1 MCWLPGS
8 LSGSSVLA
16 FNAQRLAFNV
26 RAFGRSAFTVKRRV
40 SLCILQ
46 AEQTETVERLE
57 FLLGALVMRLIAI
70 PYDGV
75 QERDQ
80 DSHSELDQKKRFD
93 PEAGAVSEQSNNE
106 GDRKGKSQ
114 EQQDVMEDSA

>member
-1 MCWLPGS
+1 
-8 LSGSSVLA
+8 
-16 FNAQRLAFNV
+16 
-26 RAFGRSAFTVKRRV
+26 
-40 SLCILQ
+40 
-46 AEQTETVERLE
+46 
-57 FLLGALVMRLIAI
+57 MRLIAI

-93 PEAGAVSEQSNNE
+93 PEAGAVSEQSNNQ

>member
-1 MCWLPGS
+1 
-8 LSGSSVLA
+8 
-16 FNAQRLAFNV
+16 
-26 RAFGRSAFTVKRRV
+26 
-40 SLCILQ
+40 
-46 AEQTETVERLE
+46 
-57 FLLGALVMRLIAI
+57 MRLIAI
-70 PYDGV
+70 SDDCV

-93 PEAGAVSEQSNNE
+93 PEAGALSEKSDKE